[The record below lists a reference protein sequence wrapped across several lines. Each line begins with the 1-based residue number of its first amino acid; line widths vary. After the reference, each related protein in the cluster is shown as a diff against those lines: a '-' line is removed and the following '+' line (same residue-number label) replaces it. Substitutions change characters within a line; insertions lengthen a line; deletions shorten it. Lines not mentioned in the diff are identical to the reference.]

1 MKALNSYRTKNRNLE
16 TGVEMEKYSVLL
28 VDDEEDVIQIIMKK
42 MDWESMGF
50 QVAGYA
56 HNGVEALEMAEE
68 LQPDVVM
75 TDIKMPY
82 MDGLTLSRKLKEL
95 YRTVK
100 IIIFS
105 GFDEFEY
112 AKEAIQ
118 IEVEEYILKPID
130 AGNLKEVFGRI
141 REKID
146 REMDEKRNVD
156 KLREY
161 YMDSLP
167 ILQENF
173 YTSLIDGRIPEDEIG
188 RYLDDYQISLTGPY
202 YVVSILHISTT
213 NIPPNMNTFLLG
225 VSVKKLAEEHME
237 DEWKSR
243 ILMYL
248 GDIVVITQLE
258 SQEQIT
264 EFTDFMDQLCR
275 LAKHVC
281 EATVTAGIGYVSNN
295 LPDIRLSWQGARSA
309 VSYRVIYGNARA
321 INIAEIDPMENADER
336 WEEQEIQKILKKIRM
351 GSREELEE
359 EIDHCIH
366 KFVEDGT
373 TMQKYQIFIMGLI
386 TEIFRFCTNNQL
398 DIEEFYGEKSAVF
411 EKCMQMESPEELERW
426 LLEIGEK
433 LQETV
438 QQERQATTKSFAS
451 KAVEYVQE
459 HYSDRNITIES
470 ICKELGVSAAYFST
484 IFKKETGK
492 TFISFLTDYRMEK
505 AVELLM
511 TTNDKTYI
519 IAEKVGYADP
529 NYFSYAFK
537 KQYSMSPSKYR
548 SANSNG

>member
-1 MKALNSYRTKNRNLE
+1 
-16 TGVEMEKYSVLL
+16 MEKYSVLL

-50 QVAGYA
+50 QIAGYA

-75 TDIKMPY
+75 PDIKMPY

-156 KLREY
+156 KLKKY
-161 YMDSLP
+161 YMESLP

-173 YTSLIDGRIPEDEIG
+173 YTSLIDGRIPEGKVDK
-188 RYLDDYQISLTGPY
+188 YLSNYQISLTGPY
-202 YVVSILHISTT
+202 YVVSILHVSTSD
-213 NIPPNMNTFLLG
+213 IPQNMNPFLLG

-237 DEWKSR
+237 EEWKSR

-248 GDIVVITQLE
+248 GDILVITQLE
-258 SQEQIT
+258 AQEQIT
-264 EFTDFMDQLCR
+264 EFTDFMDQFCR

-281 EATVTAGIGYVSNN
+281 EATVTAGIGYVCDN
-295 LPDIRLSWQGARSA
+295 LLDIRLSWQGARSA

-321 INIAEIDPMENADER
+321 INIAEIDPMKNGDER
-336 WEEQEIQKILKKIRM
+336 WEEQEIQKILKRIRM
-351 GSREELEE
+351 GSREELET
-359 EIDHCIH
+359 EISHCIRR
-366 KFVEDGT
+366 FVQNGT
-373 TMQKYQIFIMGLI
+373 TMQKYQIFIMGLL
-386 TEIFRFCTNNQL
+386 TEIFRFCSNNQL
-398 DIEEFYGEKSAVF
+398 DSTEFYGEKGETF
-411 EKCMQMESPEELERW
+411 ERCMQMESPEELEHW
-426 LLEIGEK
+426 LLKICEK
-433 LQETV
+433 LQKTV
-438 QQERQATTKSFAS
+438 QQERQASTKSFVS
-451 KAVEYVQE
+451 RAVEYVQE
-459 HYSDRNITIES
+459 HYNDRNITVES
-470 ICKELGVSAAYFST
+470 VCRELGVSAAYFST

-511 TTNDKTYI
+511 TTSDKTYI

-548 SANSNG
+548 TANSQ

>member
-1 MKALNSYRTKNRNLE
+1 MKNSVWE
-16 TGVEMEKYSVLL
+16 QGVDMEKYSVLL
-28 VDDEEDVIQIIMKK
+28 VDDEEDVIQIIMRKI
-42 MDWESMGF
+42 DWESMGF
-50 QVAGYA
+50 CVVGYA

-146 REMDEKRNVD
+146 REIDEKRNVD

-161 YMDSLP
+161 YMESLP

-173 YTSLIDGRIPEDEIG
+173 YTSLIDGRIPEGEIEK
-188 RYLDDYQISLTGPY
+188 YLADYQISLTGPY

-213 NIPPNMNTFLLG
+213 DIPQNMNSFLFG

-237 DEWKSR
+237 GEWKSR

-248 GDIVVITQLE
+248 GDILIITQLE
-258 SQEQIT
+258 EQDQIT
-264 EFTDFMDQLCR
+264 VFTDFMDQLCR

-281 EATVTAGIGYVSNN
+281 EATVTAGIGYVCNN

-309 VSYRVIYGNARA
+309 VSYRVLYGNARA
-321 INIAEIDPMENADER
+321 INIAEIDPMENVDER

-351 GSREELEE
+351 GNSEELET
-359 EIDHCIH
+359 EISHCIRR
-366 KFVEDGT
+366 FVQNGT
-373 TMQKYQIFIMGLI
+373 TMQKYQIFIMGLL
-386 TEIFRFCTNNQL
+386 TEIFRFCNNNQL
-398 DIEEFYGEKSAVF
+398 DSAEFYGEKGELF
-411 EKCMQMESPEELERW
+411 ERCMQMESPEELEKW
-426 LLEIGEK
+426 LLKICEK
-433 LQETV
+433 LRQTV
-438 QQERQATTKSFAS
+438 QQERQASTRSFVS
-451 KAVEYVQE
+451 KAIEYVQE

-470 ICKELGVSAAYFST
+470 ICRELGVSAAYFST
-484 IFKKETGK
+484 VFKKETGK
-492 TFISFLTDYRMEK
+492 TFIGFLTDYRMEK

-511 TTNDKTYI
+511 TTGDKTYI

-548 SANSNG
+548 TANS

>member
-1 MKALNSYRTKNRNLE
+1 
-16 TGVEMEKYSVLL
+16 MEKYSVLL

-130 AGNLKEVFGRI
+130 AGNLKEVFDRI

-161 YMDSLP
+161 YMESIP

-173 YTSLIDGRIPEDEIG
+173 YTSLIDGRIPEDEID
-188 RYLDDYQISLTGPY
+188 RYMDDYQISLTGPY

-366 KFVEDGT
+366 KFMEDGT

-470 ICKELGVSAAYFST
+470 VCKELGVSAAYFST

-548 SANSNG
+548 SANSKNRVRQKTVEQ

>member
-1 MKALNSYRTKNRNLE
+1 
-16 TGVEMEKYSVLL
+16 
-28 VDDEEDVIQIIMKK
+28 
-42 MDWESMGF
+42 
-50 QVAGYA
+50 
-56 HNGVEALEMAEE
+56 
-68 LQPDVVM
+68 
-75 TDIKMPY
+75 

-130 AGNLKEVFGRI
+130 AGNLKEVFDRI

-161 YMDSLP
+161 YMESIP

-173 YTSLIDGRIPEDEIG
+173 YTSLIDGRIPEDEID
-188 RYLDDYQISLTGPY
+188 RYMDDYQISLTGPY

-366 KFVEDGT
+366 KFMEDGT

-470 ICKELGVSAAYFST
+470 VCKELGVSAAYFST

>member
-1 MKALNSYRTKNRNLE
+1 
-16 TGVEMEKYSVLL
+16 MEKYSVLL

-50 QVAGYA
+50 RIAGYA

-68 LQPDVVM
+68 LQPDEVM

-161 YMDSLP
+161 YMESLP

-173 YTSLIDGRIPEDEIG
+173 YTSLIDGRIPEDEIE
-188 RYLDDYQISLTGPY
+188 RYLDDYQISLTGPH
-202 YVVSILHISTT
+202 YVVSILHISATD
-213 NIPPNMNTFLLG
+213 IPQNMNTFLLG

-237 DEWKSR
+237 GEWKSR

-258 SQEQIT
+258 RQDQIT
-264 EFTDFMDQLCR
+264 AFTDFMDQLCR

-321 INIAEIDPMENADER
+321 INIAEIDPMENVDER

-351 GSREELEE
+351 GSREELEA
-359 EIDHCIH
+359 EIRQCIH
-366 KFVEDGT
+366 RFMEDGT

-398 DIEEFYGEKSAVF
+398 DITEFYGEKGEIF
-411 EKCMQMESPEELERW
+411 ERCMQMESPEELEQW
-426 LLEIGEK
+426 LLKIGEK

-438 QQERQATTKSFAS
+438 QQERQASTKSFVS
-451 KAVEYVQE
+451 KAMEYVQE
-459 HYSDRNITIES
+459 HYSDRNVTIES
-470 ICKELGVSAAYFST
+470 VCRELGVSAAYFST
-484 IFKKETGK
+484 INKKETGK

-548 SANSNG
+548 TANGS

>member
-1 MKALNSYRTKNRNLE
+1 
-16 TGVEMEKYSVLL
+16 MEKYSVLL

-50 QVAGYA
+50 QIAGYA

-156 KLREY
+156 KLKKY
-161 YMDSLP
+161 YMESLP

-173 YTSLIDGRIPEDEIG
+173 YTSLIDGRIPEGKVDK
-188 RYLDDYQISLTGPY
+188 YLSNYQISLTGPY
-202 YVVSILHISTT
+202 YVVSILHVSTSD
-213 NIPPNMNTFLLG
+213 IPQNMNPFLLG

-237 DEWKSR
+237 EEWKSR

-248 GDIVVITQLE
+248 GDILVITQLE
-258 SQEQIT
+258 AQEQIT
-264 EFTDFMDQLCR
+264 EFTDFMDQFCR

-281 EATVTAGIGYVSNN
+281 EATVTAGIGYVCDN
-295 LPDIRLSWQGARSA
+295 LLDIRLSWQGARSA

-321 INIAEIDPMENADER
+321 INIAEIDPMKNGDER
-336 WEEQEIQKILKKIRM
+336 WEEQEIQKILKRIRM
-351 GSREELEE
+351 GSREELET
-359 EIDHCIH
+359 EISHCIRR
-366 KFVEDGT
+366 FVQNGT
-373 TMQKYQIFIMGLI
+373 TMQKYQIFIMGLL
-386 TEIFRFCTNNQL
+386 TEIFRFCSNNQL
-398 DIEEFYGEKSAVF
+398 DSTEFYGEKGETF
-411 EKCMQMESPEELERW
+411 ERCMQMESPEELEHW
-426 LLEIGEK
+426 LLKICEK
-433 LQETV
+433 LQKTV
-438 QQERQATTKSFAS
+438 QQERQASTKSFVS
-451 KAVEYVQE
+451 RAVEYVQE
-459 HYSDRNITIES
+459 HYNDRNITVES
-470 ICKELGVSAAYFST
+470 VCRELGVSAAYFST

-511 TTNDKTYI
+511 TTSDKTYI

-548 SANSNG
+548 TANSR

>member
-1 MKALNSYRTKNRNLE
+1 MQQ
-16 TGVEMEKYSVLL
+16 YSVLL
-28 VDDEEDVIQIIMKK
+28 VDDEEDVIRVIMKK
-42 MDWESMGF
+42 IDWERMGF
-50 QVAGYA
+50 TVVGYA
-56 HNGVEALEMAEE
+56 HNGVEALEMVEE
-68 LQPDVVM
+68 CVPDVVL

-82 MDGLTLSRKLKEL
+82 MDGLAMSRKLKER
-95 YRTVK
+95 YQNIK

-130 AGNLKEVFGRI
+130 AGNLKEVFDRI

-161 YMDSLP
+161 YMESIP

-173 YTSLIDGRIPEDEIG
+173 YTSLIDGRIPEDEID
-188 RYLDDYQISLTGPY
+188 RYVDDYQISLTGPY

-366 KFVEDGT
+366 KFMEDGT

>member
-1 MKALNSYRTKNRNLE
+1 
-16 TGVEMEKYSVLL
+16 MEKYSVLL

-130 AGNLKEVFGRI
+130 AGNLKEVFDRI

-161 YMDSLP
+161 YMESIP

-173 YTSLIDGRIPEDEIG
+173 YTSLIDGRIPENEID
-188 RYLDDYQISLTGPY
+188 RYMDDYQISLTGPY

-366 KFVEDGT
+366 KFMEDGT

-470 ICKELGVSAAYFST
+470 VCKELGVSAAYFST

>member
-1 MKALNSYRTKNRNLE
+1 
-16 TGVEMEKYSVLL
+16 MEKYSVLL

-50 QVAGYA
+50 RVAGYA

-82 MDGLTLSRKLKEL
+82 MDGLTLSRRLKEL

-141 REKID
+141 REKLD

-161 YMDSLP
+161 YMESLP
-167 ILQENF
+167 LLQENF
-173 YTSLIDGRIPEDEIG
+173 YTSLIDGRIPEDEIE
-188 RYLDDYQISLTGPY
+188 RYLENYQIRLTGPY
-202 YVVSILHISTT
+202 FVVSILHMSATDM
-213 NIPPNMNTFLLG
+213 PQNMNSFLLG

-237 DEWKSR
+237 GEWKSR

-258 SQEQIT
+258 KQEQIT
-264 EFTDFMDQLCR
+264 AFTDFMDQLCR

-281 EATVTAGIGYVSNN
+281 EATVTAGIGYVCSS
-295 LPDIRLSWQGARSA
+295 LTDIRMSWQGARSA
-309 VSYRVIYGNARA
+309 VSYRVLYGNTRA
-321 INIAEIDPMENADER
+321 INIAEIDPMENMDGR
-336 WEEQEIQKILKKIRM
+336 WEEQEIQRILKKIRM

-359 EIDHCIH
+359 EINQCIH
-366 KFVEDGT
+366 RFMEDGMS
-373 TMQKYQIFIMGLI
+373 MQKYQIFIMGLI

-398 DIEEFYGEKSAVF
+398 DIAEFYGEKGEIF
-411 EKCMQMESPEELERW
+411 ERCMQMESPEELEQW
-426 LLEIGEK
+426 LLKIGSH

-438 QQERQATTKSFAS
+438 QQERQASTKSFVS
-451 KAVEYVQE
+451 KALEYVQE
-459 HYSDRNITIES
+459 HYNDRNVTIETV
-470 ICKELGVSAAYFST
+470 CRELGVSAAYFST
-484 IFKKETGK
+484 VFKKETGK
-492 TFISFLTDYRMEK
+492 TFISLLTDYRMEK

-548 SANSNG
+548 SANSK

>member
-1 MKALNSYRTKNRNLE
+1 
-16 TGVEMEKYSVLL
+16 MEKYSVLL

-130 AGNLKEVFGRI
+130 AGNLKEVFDRI

-161 YMDSLP
+161 YMESIP

-173 YTSLIDGRIPEDEIG
+173 YTSLIDGRIPEDEID
-188 RYLDDYQISLTGPY
+188 RYVDDYQISLTGPY

-366 KFVEDGT
+366 KFMEDGT

-529 NYFSYAFK
+529 NYFRS
-537 KQYSMSPSKYR
+537 STVCHRPSIEVRTVMGKNKNR
-548 SANSNG
+548 VRQKTVEK

>member
-1 MKALNSYRTKNRNLE
+1 
-16 TGVEMEKYSVLL
+16 MEKYSVLL

-50 QVAGYA
+50 QIAGYA

-161 YMDSLP
+161 YMESLP

-173 YTSLIDGRIPEDEIG
+173 YTSLIDGRIPEGEVEK
-188 RYLDDYQISLTGPY
+188 YLSDYQINLTGPY
-202 YVVSILHISTT
+202 YVVSILHVSTT
-213 NIPPNMNTFLLG
+213 DIPQNMNHFLLG

-237 DEWKSR
+237 GEWKSR

-248 GDIVVITQLE
+248 GDILVITQLG
-258 SQEQIT
+258 SQDQIT
-264 EFTDFMDQLCR
+264 AFTDFMDQMCR

-281 EATVTAGIGYVSNN
+281 EATVTAGIGYVCNN
-295 LPDIRLSWQGARSA
+295 LPDIRISWQGARSA
-309 VSYRVIYGNARA
+309 VSYRVLYGNARA

-336 WEEQEIQKILKKIRM
+336 WEEQEIQKILKRIRM
-351 GSREELEE
+351 GNREELKT
-359 EIDHCIH
+359 EISHCIRR
-366 KFVEDGT
+366 FVQNGI
-373 TMQKYQIFIMGLI
+373 TMQKYQIFIMG
-386 TEIFRFCTNNQL
+386 T
-398 DIEEFYGEKSAVF
+398 
-411 EKCMQMESPEELERW
+411 
-426 LLEIGEK
+426 
-433 LQETV
+433 
-438 QQERQATTKSFAS
+438 
-451 KAVEYVQE
+451 
-459 HYSDRNITIES
+459 
-470 ICKELGVSAAYFST
+470 
-484 IFKKETGK
+484 
-492 TFISFLTDYRMEK
+492 
-505 AVELLM
+505 
-511 TTNDKTYI
+511 
-519 IAEKVGYADP
+519 
-529 NYFSYAFK
+529 
-537 KQYSMSPSKYR
+537 
-548 SANSNG
+548 

>member
-1 MKALNSYRTKNRNLE
+1 
-16 TGVEMEKYSVLL
+16 MEKYSVLL

-50 QVAGYA
+50 QIAGYA

-146 REMDEKRNVD
+146 REMDEKRNID

-161 YMDSLP
+161 YMESLP

-173 YTSLIDGRIPEDEIG
+173 YTSLIDGRIPEDEIE

-202 YVVSILHISTT
+202 YVVSILHISATD
-213 NIPPNMNTFLLG
+213 ISQNMNTFLLG
-225 VSVKKLAEEHME
+225 VSVKKLVEEHME

-258 SQEQIT
+258 RQDQINA
-264 EFTDFMDQLCR
+264 FTDFMDQLCR

-281 EATVTAGIGYVSNN
+281 EAAVTAGIGYVCNN
-295 LPDIRLSWQGARSA
+295 LPDIRQSWQGARSA
-309 VSYRVIYGNARA
+309 VSYRVLYGNTRA

-359 EIDHCIH
+359 EIGQCIH
-366 KFVEDGT
+366 RFVEDGT

-398 DIEEFYGEKSAVF
+398 DITEFYGEKGEVF
-411 EKCMQMESPEELERW
+411 ERCMQMESPEELEQW
-426 LLEIGEK
+426 LLKIGEK

-438 QQERQATTKSFAS
+438 QQERQASTKSFVS
-451 KAVEYVQE
+451 KAMEYVQE
-459 HYSDRNITIES
+459 HYRDRNITIES
-470 ICKELGVSAAYFST
+470 VCRELGVSAAYFST
-484 IFKKETGK
+484 VFKKETGK

-537 KQYSMSPSKYR
+537 KQYSMSLLGSGGIDHPESLR
-548 SANSNG
+548 INHF

>member
-1 MKALNSYRTKNRNLE
+1 MDTNNR
-16 TGVEMEKYSVLL
+16 YSVLL
-28 VDDEEDVIQIIMKK
+28 VDDEEDVIQIIVKK
-42 MDWESMGF
+42 LDWEAMGLKIIGH
-50 QVAGYA
+50 AA
-56 HNGVEALEMAEE
+56 NGVEALELAEE
-68 LQPDVVM
+68 LQPDIVM

-82 MDGLTLSRKLKEL
+82 MDGLTLCRKLKEL
-95 YRTVK
+95 SRTIRV
-100 IIIFS
+100 IIFS

-130 AGNLKEVFGRI
+130 AGNLKEVFDRI

-161 YMDSLP
+161 YMESIP

-173 YTSLIDGRIPEDEIG
+173 YTSLIDGRIPEDEID
-188 RYLDDYQISLTGPY
+188 RYVDDYQISLTGPY

-366 KFVEDGT
+366 KFMEDGT

-470 ICKELGVSAAYFST
+470 VCKELGVSAAYFST

>member
-1 MKALNSYRTKNRNLE
+1 
-16 TGVEMEKYSVLL
+16 MEKYSVLL

-130 AGNLKEVFGRI
+130 AGNLKEVFDRI

-146 REMDEKRNVD
+146 REMDEKRNVY

-161 YMDSLP
+161 YMESIP

-173 YTSLIDGRIPEDEIG
+173 YTSLIDGRIPEDEID
-188 RYLDDYQISLTGPY
+188 RYMDDYQISLTGPY

-366 KFVEDGT
+366 KFMEDGT

-438 QQERQATTKSFAS
+438 KQERQATTKSFAS

-470 ICKELGVSAAYFST
+470 VCKELGVSAAYFST

>member
-1 MKALNSYRTKNRNLE
+1 
-16 TGVEMEKYSVLL
+16 MEKYSVLL

-50 QVAGYA
+50 QIAGYA

-156 KLREY
+156 KLKKY
-161 YMDSLP
+161 YMESLP

-173 YTSLIDGRIPEDEIG
+173 YTSLIDGRIPEGKVDK
-188 RYLDDYQISLTGPY
+188 YLSNYQISLTGPY
-202 YVVSILHISTT
+202 YVVSILHVSTSD
-213 NIPPNMNTFLLG
+213 IPQNMNPFLLG

-237 DEWKSR
+237 EEWKSR

-248 GDIVVITQLE
+248 GDILVITQLE
-258 SQEQIT
+258 AQEQIT
-264 EFTDFMDQLCR
+264 EFTDFMDQFCR

-281 EATVTAGIGYVSNN
+281 EATVTAGIGYVCDN
-295 LPDIRLSWQGARSA
+295 LLDIRLSWQGARSA

-321 INIAEIDPMENADER
+321 INIAEIDPMKNGDER
-336 WEEQEIQKILKKIRM
+336 WEEQEIQKILKRIRM
-351 GSREELEE
+351 GSREELET
-359 EIDHCIH
+359 EISHCIRR
-366 KFVEDGT
+366 FVQNGT
-373 TMQKYQIFIMGLI
+373 TMQKYQIFIMGLL
-386 TEIFRFCTNNQL
+386 TEIFRFCSNNQL
-398 DIEEFYGEKSAVF
+398 DSTEFYGEKGETF
-411 EKCMQMESPEELERW
+411 ERCMQMESPEELEHW
-426 LLEIGEK
+426 LLKICEK
-433 LQETV
+433 LQKTV
-438 QQERQATTKSFAS
+438 QQERQASTKSFVS
-451 KAVEYVQE
+451 RAVEYVQE
-459 HYSDRNITIES
+459 HYNDRNITVES
-470 ICKELGVSAAYFST
+470 VCRELGVSAAYFST

-511 TTNDKTYI
+511 TTSDKTYI

-548 SANSNG
+548 TANNQ

>member
-1 MKALNSYRTKNRNLE
+1 
-16 TGVEMEKYSVLL
+16 
-28 VDDEEDVIQIIMKK
+28 
-42 MDWESMGF
+42 
-50 QVAGYA
+50 
-56 HNGVEALEMAEE
+56 
-68 LQPDVVM
+68 
-75 TDIKMPY
+75 
-82 MDGLTLSRKLKEL
+82 
-95 YRTVK
+95 
-100 IIIFS
+100 
-105 GFDEFEY
+105 
-112 AKEAIQ
+112 
-118 IEVEEYILKPID
+118 
-130 AGNLKEVFGRI
+130 
-141 REKID
+141 
-146 REMDEKRNVD
+146 
-156 KLREY
+156 
-161 YMDSLP
+161 
-167 ILQENF
+167 
-173 YTSLIDGRIPEDEIG
+173 
-188 RYLDDYQISLTGPY
+188 
-202 YVVSILHISTT
+202 
-213 NIPPNMNTFLLG
+213 
-225 VSVKKLAEEHME
+225 ME

-366 KFVEDGT
+366 KFMEDGT

-470 ICKELGVSAAYFST
+470 VCKELGVSAAYFST

>member
-1 MKALNSYRTKNRNLE
+1 
-16 TGVEMEKYSVLL
+16 MEKYSVLL

-50 QVAGYA
+50 QIAGYA

-156 KLREY
+156 KLKKY
-161 YMDSLP
+161 YMESLP

-173 YTSLIDGRIPEDEIG
+173 YTSLIDGRIPEGKVDK
-188 RYLDDYQISLTGPY
+188 YLSNYQISLTGPY
-202 YVVSILHISTT
+202 YVVSILHVSTSD
-213 NIPPNMNTFLLG
+213 IPQNMNPFLLG

-237 DEWKSR
+237 EEWKSR

-248 GDIVVITQLE
+248 GDILVITQLE
-258 SQEQIT
+258 AQEQIT
-264 EFTDFMDQLCR
+264 EFTDFMDQFCR

-281 EATVTAGIGYVSNN
+281 EATVTAGIGYVCDN
-295 LPDIRLSWQGARSA
+295 LLDIRLSWQGARSA

-321 INIAEIDPMENADER
+321 INIAEIDPMKNRDER
-336 WEEQEIQKILKKIRM
+336 WEEQEIQKILKRIRM
-351 GSREELEE
+351 GSREELET
-359 EIDHCIH
+359 EISHCILR
-366 KFVEDGT
+366 FVQNGT
-373 TMQKYQIFIMGLI
+373 TMQKYQIFIMGLL
-386 TEIFRFCTNNQL
+386 TEIFRFCSNNQL
-398 DIEEFYGEKSAVF
+398 DSTEFYGEKGETF
-411 EKCMQMESPEELERW
+411 ERCMQMESPEELEHW
-426 LLEIGEK
+426 LLKICEK
-433 LQETV
+433 LQKTV
-438 QQERQATTKSFAS
+438 QQERQASTKSFVS
-451 KAVEYVQE
+451 RAVEYVQE
-459 HYSDRNITIES
+459 HYNDRNITVES
-470 ICKELGVSAAYFST
+470 VCRELGVSAAYFST

-511 TTNDKTYI
+511 TTSDKTYI

-548 SANSNG
+548 TANSQ

>member
-1 MKALNSYRTKNRNLE
+1 
-16 TGVEMEKYSVLL
+16 MEKYSVLL

-50 QVAGYA
+50 RVAGYA

-95 YRTVK
+95 YSTVK

-130 AGNLKEVFGRI
+130 AGNLKEVFERI

-146 REMDEKRNVD
+146 REIDEKRNVD

-161 YMDSLP
+161 YMESLP

-173 YTSLIDGRIPEDEIG
+173 FISLIDGRIPENKIRKSLAE
-188 RYLDDYQISLTGPY
+188 YQIDLTGPY
-202 YVVSILHISTT
+202 YVVCILHISTT
-213 NIPPNMNTFLLG
+213 DVPQNMNSFLLG
-225 VSVKKLAEEHME
+225 VSVKRLAEEHME
-237 DEWKSR
+237 GKWKSK

-248 GDIVVITQLE
+248 GDILVITQLT
-258 SQEQIT
+258 QKEQIT
-264 EFTDFMDQLCR
+264 AFTDSLDQLCR

-281 EATVTAGIGYVSNN
+281 EATVTAGIGYVCNN
-295 LPDIRLSWQGARSA
+295 LPDLRLSWQGARSA
-309 VSYRVIYGNARA
+309 VSYRMIYGNTRA

-336 WEEQEIQKILKKIRM
+336 WEEQEIQKIMKKIRM
-351 GSREELEE
+351 GGKEELETE
-359 EIDHCIH
+359 LSHCIR
-366 KFVEDGT
+366 KFIQDGT
-373 TMQKYQIFIMGLI
+373 TMQKYQIFIMGLL
-386 TEIFRFCTNNQL
+386 TEIFRFCNNNQL
-398 DIEEFYGEKSAVF
+398 DSTEFYGEKGEVF
-411 EKCMQMESPEELERW
+411 ERCMQMESPEELEQC
-426 LLEIGEK
+426 LLKICERLRK
-433 LQETV
+433 TV
-438 QQERQATTKSFAS
+438 QQERQASTRSFVS

-459 HYSDRNITIES
+459 HYSDKNITIES
-470 ICKELGVSAAYFST
+470 ICRELGVSAAYFST

-492 TFISFLTDYRMEK
+492 TFINFLTEYRMEK

-511 TTNDKTYI
+511 TTRDKTYI

-548 SANSNG
+548 TANREE